1 MSGAADGGPPAG
13 RGCGEDTTEGTREVD
28 IMRTMFW
35 LQIVLAAADGQLGE
49 QQAAAAAGRALTTQF
64 SNFSADPRAILHTRL
79 QVPLANRMRPRSR
92 YRA

>member
-1 MSGAADGGPPAG
+1 
-13 RGCGEDTTEGTREVD
+13 
-28 IMRTMFW
+28 MRTMFW

-79 QVPLANRMRPRSR
+79 QGLWRTGCLFHATGPSN
-92 YRA
+92 